1 MLPAAR
7 SDLLGG
13 SFYQNRAVGA
23 RHALPRWLGRDIVAG
38 VLLDIVK
45 YGHPTLREK
54 GKRVERITPEIRQLA
69 ADMIETMYAAN
80 GVGLAAQQIGR
91 ALLLTVMDVTGSEQP
106 AELFMNGRHQD
117 LAAHM
122 PLVLVNPKLSDQQG
136 EQVGSEGC
144 LSIPEIFADI
154 RRAARVTVQALA
166 LDGTEQQFTCTGLL
180 ARAAQHEV
188 DHLHG
193 LLFVDRMDAATRVSF
208 SGQLKK
214 LQKETLAD
222 LKHAKSRRALART

>member
-1 MLPAAR
+1 
-7 SDLLGG
+7 
-13 SFYQNRAVGA
+13 
-23 RHALPRWLGRDIVAG
+23 LPRWPGRDIVAD

-91 ALLLTVMDVTGSEQP
+91 ALLLTVIDVTGSDQP
-106 AELFMNGRHQD
+106 SELFINGRFQD

-136 EQVGSEGC
+136 EQLGSEGC
-144 LSIPEIFADI
+144 LSIPDVSADI
-154 RRAARVTVQALA
+154 RRAARVTVHALG
-166 LDGTEQQFTCTGLL
+166 LDGTEQQFICAGLL